1 MVTKFALA
9 LDALLTTKETKATL
23 TGTSDEPA
31 PCASGSMCQ
40 EAALGPCSRSHGQ
53 TLGRRLFMGPNPD
66 RVPHPCFPLH
76 YALLTVPKRLPT
88 CVCVC
93 VYTAPSDQ
101 LKLQVAL
108 FSPMEY
114 LCPVGVDQNRAL
126 IGRWKLSNKYRKQQ
140 LSWKLP
146 QHLQDTVGSDLTRVL
161 TDGGKG
167 GSKMGA
173 VKDQR
178 PQFRHQRGEKEWGRR
193 EEAQ

>member
-1 MVTKFALA
+1 MSQPLVPVAACARKQ
-9 LDALLTTKETKATL
+9 LLVHVQGLMDRHWVEGYSWGQTQTAYPT
-23 TGTSDEPA
+23 PA
-31 PCASGSMCQ
+31 SLCTM
-40 EAALGPCSRSHGQ
+40 LFSRSLKGSP
-53 TLGRRLFMGPNPD
+53 R
-66 RVPHPCFPLH
+66 
-76 YALLTVPKRLPT
+76 
-88 CVCVC
+88 VCVC

-101 LKLQVAL
+101 IKTQVAL

-114 LCPVGVDQNRAL
+114 LCPVGVDQDRALL